1 VDERDKGIVYP
12 NPALNNATL
21 RFKSQSEWVRI
32 ELSDMNGRPIKQIYD
47 SNLAQGVHHIPFE
60 LHGLKSGQY
69 FLTVL
74 KQSGKET
81 IAMTKIE

>member
-1 VDERDKGIVYP
+1 
-12 NPALNNATL
+12 
-21 RFKSQSEWVRI
+21 
-32 ELSDMNGRPIKQIYD
+32 MNGRPIKQIYD

-81 IAMTKIE
+81 ITLTKIE